1 MDVTQRCQWRWL
13 HQGIGL
19 AMRTAS
25 PHDSYRV
32 WYVINPLRS
41 SAAPTR
47 SALRDLRMAR
57 APIYQV
63 QRLEGQYL
71 NLLQILQ
78 LADAEVQCVEEFFAC
93 GDDHLSDRLEQRG
106 LSIATFYPLST
117 AAPAQDSH
125 GVVNGLRPASL

>member
-19 AMRTAS
+19 AMRVAS
-25 PHDSYRV
+25 PRSSYRA
-32 WYVINPLRS
+32 WYVIHPLR
-41 SAAPTR
+41 PCGDTTR
-47 SALRDLRMAR
+47 SALRDSRMAR

-71 NLLQILQ
+71 NLMQILE
-78 LADAEVQCVEEFFAC
+78 LREADVQCVEEFFAC

-106 LSIATFYPLST
+106 LSLATFYPLST
-117 AAPAQDSH
+117 AAPARGDQ
-125 GVVNGLRPASL
+125 GVVAGLRPASL